1 MTADRELDDALRG
14 LARHGGQGRVHAAAE
29 IRRRGDT
36 RRRRRHVATVTV
48 GVLLVAAL
56 GAGTAA
62 IRLAGPPHT
71 IPVGP
76 AGPTPVP
83 ATDPPEVTP
92 GPAVIDPPTGSSS
105 PPTAPSRPGPDG
117 TRPSVTDPSSPA
129 SGTSGSPS
137 AGGGGVLSG
146 QRQATVVRVD
156 GIGGV
161 SLRDEGGLGE
171 VDGDEGHQ
179 LFVFVPQG
187 GDTYLV
193 RVAGAG
199 DTCWESRSSGSSPLR
214 VVGAACDPDAPR
226 QRFSIV
232 RDGER
237 GGAPTYAISNHSA
250 FLQHSPTRGLILE
263 ELGDASLTTYFRL
276 VDNGAAPD

>member
-14 LARHGGQGRVHAAAE
+14 LARHGGQGRVHPAAE

-83 ATDPPEVTP
+83 ATGPPGATP
-92 GPAVIDPPTGSSS
+92 SPDVVGPPTGSSS
-105 PPTAPSRPGPDG
+105 PSTTSSRPAPNGS
-117 TRPSVTDPSSPA
+117 RPSVTDPSSPA
-129 SGTSGSPS
+129 SGTTGAPPV
-137 AGGGGVLSG
+137 GDGGVLSG
-146 QRQATVVRVD
+146 QRRATVVRVD

-161 SLRDEGGLGE
+161 SMRDEGGLGE
-171 VDGDEGHQ
+171 VDGDEGDQ

-199 DTCWESRSSGSSPLR
+199 DTCWESRSSGSAPLR
-214 VVGAACDPDAPR
+214 VVGAACDPGEPR
-226 QRFSIV
+226 QRFTIV
-232 RDGER
+232 RDGQR
-237 GGAPTYAISNHSA
+237 GGAPAYAISNLSA

-263 ELGDASLTTYFRL
+263 EIGDATLTTYFRL
-276 VDNGAAPD
+276 VDNGPASG